1 MVYQKTCLKLNKKIK
16 TNTVNEVLCGEAFLS
31 NITPAT
37 AAIIHERLWAFERCP
52 KDPFKPGVGWDIMES
67 EVMKFIRILDGKI
80 KNIVRQPGD
89 ISKSHLDF
97 DAFDI
102 IWVEFECT

>member
-1 MVYQKTCLKLNKKIK
+1 MKYDIGKL
-16 TNTVNEVLCGEAFLS
+16 EAFLE

-37 AAIIHERLWAFERCP
+37 AAIVHERLWAFERCP
-52 KDPFKPGVGWDIMES
+52 KDPFIIKCTFKPGVGWDIMES